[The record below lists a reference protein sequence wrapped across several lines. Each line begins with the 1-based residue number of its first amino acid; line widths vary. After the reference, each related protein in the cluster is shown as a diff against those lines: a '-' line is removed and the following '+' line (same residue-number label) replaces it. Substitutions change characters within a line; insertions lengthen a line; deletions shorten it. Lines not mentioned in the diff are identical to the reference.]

1 MPYSVEIK
9 PSALASLKRLPK
21 GIAARISDKIEVL
34 SKEPRPQGVE
44 KLAGEENLYRIRMG
58 SIRRNFRPDLSR
70 ALIPMRTS
78 KQSQDAPIILQPA
91 PSMLSKH
98 R

>member
-44 KLAGEENLYRIRMG
+44 KFAGEENLYRIRMG
-58 SIRRNFRPDLSR
+58 DYRVVYQI
-70 ALIPMRTS
+70 
-78 KQSQDAPIILQPA
+78 QDKSWQVLVLRIG
-91 PSMLSKH
+91 H
-98 R
+98 RKEV

>member
-58 SIRRNFRPDLSR
+58 DYRVVYQI
-70 ALIPMRTS
+70 
-78 KQSQDAPIILQPA
+78 QDKSWQVLVLRIG
-91 PSMLSKH
+91 H
-98 R
+98 RKEV